1 MSRIVDNLIAFRIL
15 TLLVK
20 PFPETD
26 AFRLGIIDKNGKN
39 LIPSSKLNSDEEKD
53 SYDYLHRLV
62 FNLKKLINKLPGGDN
77 KTKNIVAALFLIKQK
92 LIINDGELISESK
105 LLRTINLNV
114 IFAEETLMVTRLL
127 EDGEV
132 PANVS
137 MPADGSSSKV
147 STDVPVKRVSKKII
161 RRQSFK
167 PVAVDLNQRAL

>member
-39 LIPSSKLNSDEEKD
+39 LVPSSKLSTEEEKD

-77 KTKNIVAALFLIKQK
+77 KIKNIVAALFLIKEQLK
-92 LIINDGELISESK
+92 INDGELISESK
-105 LLRTINLNV
+105 LLQTINLNV

-127 EDGEV
+127 EDGEG

-147 STDVPVKRVSKKII
+147 STDIPAKRISKKII